1 MKSSECFCY
10 SKNLVVILIF
20 SFISSGHAQD
30 FSVEQ
35 SPRET
40 PQAVVETENQPS
52 APLLTPENSPI
63 AAALAD
69 GLTTNLALS
78 AGAVETNSL
87 ISSSPI
93 GLVILT
99 GVKIGLVK
107 FSGTLS
113 EPEKR
118 SALKSSS
125 ALWGGAAI
133 NNVAVYFAMPPPV
146 PVIAGILMGFAT
158 WFNMDDKYAEE
169 DALLAARQ
177 VNSLNTEEKVADL
190 RGENSP

>member
-1 MKSSECFCY
+1 MKSSEWFFY
-10 SKNLVVILIF
+10 SKNLVFILIF

-52 APLLTPENSPI
+52 APLLTPENSAI